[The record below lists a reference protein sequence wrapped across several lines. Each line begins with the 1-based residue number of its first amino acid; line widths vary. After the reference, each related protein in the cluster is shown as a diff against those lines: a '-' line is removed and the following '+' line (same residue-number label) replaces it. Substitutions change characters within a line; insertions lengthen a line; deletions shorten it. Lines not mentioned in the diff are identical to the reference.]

1 MAAGCA
7 AQAGQR
13 QGRGR
18 ARPRGSRTPEPGSIV
33 VAAERRGSKAASEAR
48 AAAPWSL
55 SKRVPGEAG
64 ARRPGGARR
73 ASCAGDEGPLA
84 PPARN
89 AAAAGRLHCLT
100 TARAQSQPGAW
111 SAASAG
117 RPPQGGAARLG
128 RGARFLGHQLLS
140 DVSEAILPLQG
151 EPSGDRGQ
159 RVASRPLLQRTPHGP
174 LSASEK
180 DEAAPLEG
188 GSEGLDTRRVAAR
201 EPLGMLTAQDLK
213 ESSVSMSSRIHA
225 GVNAA
230 W

>member
-100 TARAQSQPGAW
+100 TARAQSQPDLHIQGQLSREDTSVLLKLRKGAW

-174 LSASEK
+174 LSAILLLRKSW
-180 DEAAPLEG
+180 G
-188 GSEGLDTRRVAAR
+188 HCGSLR
-201 EPLGMLTAQDLK
+201 L
-213 ESSVSMSSRIHA
+213 
-225 GVNAA
+225 
-230 W
+230 